1 VHIYLLQHLLMETAE
16 KYPDKQA
23 VVINEQSLTYGELEA
38 KSNQL
43 AGALKRLSVRKGDRV
58 GILFSKSIESIIAV
72 FSVLKAGAT
81 YVPIDPTAPAERAKY
96 IVSNC
101 EIKCLLTSGEKAK
114 NVLPDL
120 CENSQLKNAL
130 IAGNPDEELKQ
141 QNRSLELIF
150 WEEVFRVEA
159 DNQQLPDITDTYP
172 AYILYTSGSTGTPKG
187 VVISHLNS
195 LQWVDMAAHFFGI
208 SPDDILSNHP
218 PLHFDMSVFDIFAAI
233 KCGSTIVLIPEAYS
247 VFPLKMAECIKQNH
261 ISIWNSVPTV
271 LSLLAER
278 VKLDTFCFDS
288 LRLVLFAGAILPVKH
303 LRKVMASA
311 PNAKFFN
318 IYGQTEAN
326 SSTFYRINGFPKDD
340 TWKIPIGK
348 AFPNFEVFA
357 LDAQGRAISSAGEE
371 GELYVRGSTVAMGY
385 WADVDRTSASFVADP
400 LLPLSP
406 MKVYK
411 TGDLVRLDK
420 DENYTFIGRR
430 DHMVKSKGYRIEMD
444 EIEITLYSYSG
455 IKQAAVVALPDEII
469 GNKIIAYVAAEDAD
483 KVNEKELLNHCAK
496 KLPKYMIPEKIV
508 CRRRLPATSSGK
520 IDRNLLKKEAV
531 SDCS

>member
-1 VHIYLLQHLLMETAE
+1 VHIYLLHHLLIETAE

-23 VVINEQSLTYGELEA
+23 VVLNDQSLTFGELEA

-43 AGALKRLSVRKGDRV
+43 AGALKRLNVRKGDRV
-58 GILFSKSIESIIAV
+58 GILFSKSIESIIAA

-101 EIKCLLTSGEKAK
+101 EIKCLLTSDKKAESI
-114 NVLPDL
+114 LPDL
-120 CENSQLKNAL
+120 CENSELKSAL
-130 IAGNPDEELKQ
+130 VAGNPDAELKQ
-141 QNRSLELIF
+141 QNRLLELIF
-150 WEEVFRVEA
+150 WEDIFRSES

-172 AYILYTSGSTGTPKG
+172 AYILYTSGSTGIPKG

-218 PLHFDMSVFDIFAAI
+218 PLHFDMSVFDIFTAV
-233 KCGSTIVLIPEAYS
+233 KCGATIVLIPEAYS
-247 VFPLKMAECIKQNH
+247 IFPIKMAECIKQNQ

-278 VKLDTFCFDS
+278 VELDTFNFDS
-288 LRLVLFAGAILPVKH
+288 LRLVLFAGSILPVKH
-303 LRKVMASA
+303 LRKLMASA

-326 SSTFYRINGFPKDD
+326 SSTFFPINGIPKDD
-340 TWKIPIGK
+340 TWKIPIGQ
-348 AFPNFEVFA
+348 AFPNFEVLA
-357 LDAQGRAISSAGEE
+357 LDEQGKAISSAQEE

-385 WADVDRTSASFVADP
+385 WGDRERTSASFLTDP
-400 LLPLSP
+400 LNPLSP
-406 MKVYK
+406 TKVYK

-444 EIEITLYSYSG
+444 EIEITLYSYPG
-455 IKQAAVVALPDEII
+455 IKQAVVVALPDEII
-469 GNKIIAYVAAEDAD
+469 GNKIIAYVAAEDTEEL
-483 KVNEKELLNHCAK
+483 KEKELLNHCAK
-496 KLPKYMIPEKIV
+496 KLPKYMIPEKIF
-508 CRRRLPATSSGK
+508 CRRRLPSTSSGK